1 MAVQRLVLIHE
12 RERERDRREGN
23 ELTRSN
29 VKAAGFA
36 SRNIRTLANELSM
49 GSHDWLNLGQASRM
63 CLHDSKVELSHRHI
77 VNHEMTHTIHL
88 ILHLLS
94 LFFILS
100 FWTTC
105 DSPLISKLSDVHACV
120 TVLFLS
126 SVFTRL
132 RYL

>member
-12 RERERDRREGN
+12 RERKRERDRREGN

-63 CLHDSKVELSHRHI
+63 CLHDSRVELSHRQAVGSI
-77 VNHEMTHTIHL
+77 RKYYELVPWD
-88 ILHLLS
+88 LS
-94 LFFILS
+94 
-100 FWTTC
+100 
-105 DSPLISKLSDVHACV
+105 VH
-120 TVLFLS
+120 
-126 SVFTRL
+126 
-132 RYL
+132 